1 MFNYR
6 KGLAPASLVSD
17 SLAARNSRR
26 LEGRQPPRLLRMCL
40 TSALILAFLFAVGC
54 SNIIRSGLMNSNTV
68 FLDPSMN
75 RTAYLQLRN
84 ISENQTIT
92 LNDVQ
97 TKLTTKGYHIAAD
110 PEQANYWIQAKVV
123 YCHKGADSV
132 TPESVAKAG
141 FGAGVSSGGTAM
153 ASASGADA
161 GGMGMGGMPMGAGM
175 PDMNAMM
182 RQAMAMSGG
191 RGGFPG
197 MQVQQAPKE
206 EGVTYLCVT
215 DVQIT
220 DRKMGRPL
228 GQPTGMTGTVTDR
241 KGDSPL
247 PKVQQMR
254 MVGHVRQK
262 DLDIPE
268 ATPIIQE
275 KISTGIAGLF

>member
-1 MFNYR
+1 MGSAMMR
-6 KGLAPASLVSD
+6 LAPSE
-17 SLAARNSRR
+17 LALTR
-26 LEGRQPPRLLRMCL
+26 CL
-40 TSALILAFLFAVGC
+40 ASALTVACLLGAGC

-75 RTAYLQLRN
+75 RSAFLQLRN
-84 ISENQTIT
+84 ISENQAVT
-92 LNDVQ
+92 LNDLQ
-97 TKLTTKGYHIAAD
+97 QKLKAKGYQLTSD
-110 PEQANYWIQAKVV
+110 SGQANYWIQAKIV
-123 YCHKGADSV
+123 YCHKAAEGV

-141 FGAGVSSGGTAM
+141 FGAGVSSGGTAI
-153 ASASGADA
+153 ASASSANA
-161 GGMGMGGMPMGAGM
+161 GGMGGMPTDGGI

-191 RGGFPG
+191 RGGFGG
-197 MQVQQAPKE
+197 MQMPQAARE
-206 EGVTYLCVT
+206 EGVIYLCVT

-220 DRKMGRPL
+220 DRKLGKALGRP
-228 GQPTGMTGTVTDR
+228 TSMTGAVTDR
-241 KGDSPL
+241 KSDSPL

>member
-1 MFNYR
+1 MSRSSDRLTPY
-6 KGLAPASLVSD
+6 VSRITKLLFALFLC
-17 SLAARNSRR
+17 SLA
-26 LEGRQPPRLLRMCL
+26 
-40 TSALILAFLFAVGC
+40 TGC

-84 ISENQTIT
+84 ISENQQIT
-92 LNDVQ
+92 LTAVQ
-97 TKLTTKGYHIAAD
+97 TKLTTKGYQITKD

-123 YCHKGADSV
+123 YCHKGADGV
-132 TPESVAKAG
+132 TPESVAMAN
-141 FGAGVSSGGTAM
+141 FGAGVSSGGTPM
-153 ASASGADA
+153 TSVNSMGGDHI
-161 GGMGMGGMPMGAGM
+161 GKVKPRGMGMGAMPMGAGM
-175 PDMNAMM
+175 PDMNALMA
-182 RQAMAMSGG
+182 QAMAMSGG

-197 MQVQQAPKE
+197 MQMQQAPKE
-206 EGVTYLCVT
+206 EGDTYLCVT

-220 DRKMGRPL
+220 DRKMGKPL
-228 GQPTGMTGTVTDR
+228 GQPMAGQATAG
-241 KGDSPL
+241 